1 MSDTPQTDRFEKTY
15 FDCSTSHVDDVFEF
29 ARQLER
35 ENADLHHLNAEL
47 EKRLT
52 TDEWDDYNSIKHL
65 QRENAELKH
74 SGSLLQE
81 NYILLLRDLGEYRVE
96 NAALRAKLEK
106 SN

>member
-1 MSDTPQTDRFEKTY
+1 MNDTPKTEEKM
-15 FDCSTSHVDDVFEF
+15 FCVADDGLFVVDADF
-29 ARQLER
+29 ARELER
-35 ENADLHHLNAEL
+35 ENNELRRLNAEL